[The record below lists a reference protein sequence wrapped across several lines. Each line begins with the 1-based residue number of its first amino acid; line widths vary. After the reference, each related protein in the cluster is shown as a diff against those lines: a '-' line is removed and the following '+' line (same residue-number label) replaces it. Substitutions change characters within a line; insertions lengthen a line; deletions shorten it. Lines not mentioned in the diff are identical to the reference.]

1 MDDLTLS
8 AVLAEARG
16 TDDGLVYPAPENW
29 RQGRTAYGGFT
40 AALMLDAALQA
51 RDGMPPLRSALID
64 FTAPVSEP
72 PTMATE
78 VLRAGRNVTT
88 LNTRALIN
96 GSVAAQGTFAFGA
109 SQVSELQVDCAAPDA
124 PTPQDSAPFFPPGMT
139 RSPVKFFDN
148 FEVRLIDGARPFSG
162 ASRGYVRVWARHKD
176 PAARSGIVPL
186 LCIADIL
193 PPAAFPML
201 STIGPNSSMT
211 WICNFPGGEQ
221 PTEDGWFMIETS
233 LTTAQAG
240 YSSQVMRAWTTEGT
254 LVVEGMQSVIIFV

>member
-1 MDDLTLS
+1 MDEQTLGT
-8 AVLAEARG
+8 VLAGARAQ
-16 TDDGLVYPAPENW
+16 DDAVTYPAPENW

-40 AALMLDAALQA
+40 AALMLDAALRV
-51 RDGMPPLRSALID
+51 RDDLPPLRSALID

-72 PTMATE
+72 PTMACE

-88 LNTRALIN
+88 INTRAMVS
-96 GSVAAQGTFAFGA
+96 GGVAAQGTFAFGA
-109 SQVSELQVDCAAPDA
+109 PQSSELDVPCPAADA
-124 PTPQDSAPFFPPGMT
+124 ASPEESAPFFPPGMT
-139 RSPVKFFDN
+139 RAPVRFFDN
-148 FEVRLIDGARPFSG
+148 FEVRLIEGARPFSG
-162 ASRGYVRVWARHKD
+162 ASRGYMRVWARHRD
-176 PAARSGIVPL
+176 PAARKGIVPL
-186 LCIADIL
+186 LCIADLL

-211 WICNFPGGEQ
+211 WICNFPGGEMQ
-221 PTEDGWFMIETS
+221 TRDGWFMIETD